1 MKRGTPSRTR
11 GFTLLEL
18 MVVLTIMLLLLS
30 MAIPIYSRSVK
41 KKREEVFLTNLQTLN
56 KVIYQYTL
64 DKKKAPKSLED
75 LVQAKYL
82 KEIPNDI
89 TGRND
94 TWAVDEDESIM
105 SPEQTETGVTGVH
118 SGSSETAIDGTQYST
133 W

>member
-1 MKRGTPSRTR
+1 MTHSAAKRMR
-11 GFTLLEL
+11 GFTLLEM
-18 MVVLTIMLLLLS
+18 MVVITIMLLLLS

-41 KKREEVFLTNLQTLN
+41 RKNEEVFLTNLQTLN
-56 KVIYQYTL
+56 QVIYQYTL
-64 DKKKAPKSLED
+64 DKKKAPKSLQD
-75 LVQAKYL
+75 LIQAKYL

-118 SGSSETAIDGTQYST
+118 SGSSEMSIDGTPYSS